1 MENCDLNLVVSKIM
15 MAVIEKTCNHYEKWS
30 DKQLAR
36 VTIWSF
42 MKKFVDEL
50 HDTVAST
57 CKDYGVDEEV
67 DMTLSKDFMKVL
79 RAGIEAH
86 FAAEPTD

>member
-1 MENCDLNLVVSKIM
+1 MENFDLNPVVSKIM
-15 MAVIEKTCNHYEKWS
+15 MEVIEKTCNRYEKLS

-50 HDTVAST
+50 RDTVDLA
-57 CKDYGVDEEV
+57 CKDYGVDAG
-67 DMTLSKDFMKVL
+67 DMSLSKDFMKVL

-86 FAAEPTD
+86 FEAEPTD